1 MIYCYAK
8 PDALKGHKFTD
19 DVAVV
24 KAINKRSALKKFS
37 YLYTDIDKSDI
48 KKIKIN
54 YKNVTI
60 LTDY

>member
-8 PDALKGHKFTD
+8 ANQMNKHNFSD

-24 KAINKRSALKKFS
+24 KAISKRSAQKKFS
-37 YLYTDIDKSDI
+37 YLYDNVKTSEI
-48 KKIKIN
+48 KRIKIN
-54 YKNVTI
+54 YKQVTI